1 MAIHNYARLLGIVRQ
16 VPQILEGKYGK
27 TAICPI
33 TVVRG
38 ERDQAKQKTD
48 YRIKKY
54 ASILILA
61 EEDEIADEVST
72 WKENDIVDLSGF
84 IATREVEK
92 KAICPICHKENLRSE
107 ACKTAHSGGNRTFI
121 YPIYAKK
128 SMSFFEQGE
137 AHHYLLER
145 AEISNRVF
153 LIGNVT
159 KEPVH
164 GLIKDET
171 TSKVN
176 EKPFTRFQIAVN
188 RKYCAKGMQEFIER
202 TDYPWVYS
210 YGENSLIDKEVL
222 HTGSL
227 VFIDGALQSRDY
239 KELYQ
244 CQHCGESFKVPGR
257 TLEILSYQTEYFDNC
272 NTKILNKNN

>member
-1 MAIHNYARLLGIVRQ
+1 
-16 VPQILEGKYGK
+16 
-27 TAICPI
+27 
-33 TVVRG
+33 
-38 ERDQAKQKTD
+38 
-48 YRIKKY
+48 
-54 ASILILA
+54 
-61 EEDEIADEVST
+61 
-72 WKENDIVDLSGF
+72 
-84 IATREVEK
+84 
-92 KAICPICHKENLRSE
+92 
-107 ACKTAHSGGNRTFI
+107 
-121 YPIYAKK
+121 
-128 SMSFFEQGE
+128 MSFFEQGE